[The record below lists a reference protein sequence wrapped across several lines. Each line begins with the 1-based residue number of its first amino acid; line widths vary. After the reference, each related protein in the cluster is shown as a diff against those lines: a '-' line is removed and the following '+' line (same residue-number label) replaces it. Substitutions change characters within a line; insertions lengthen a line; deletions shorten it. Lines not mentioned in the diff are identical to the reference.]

1 MMGFVS
7 LKKDVKITD
16 SEYKIEYLFNGEW
29 QKVASVDYF
38 KVFVDSHKLDR
49 VCLLQKQLEKNDE
62 KDDGARA
69 AAAVYKIVET
79 FIPLRMNV
87 IVFDK
92 IQEKWTFSYLTGP
105 VIENAKENVEIKGW
119 NGTEWLEFELEE
131 TTESETNQLIP
142 QKSSFLVSLKKKKD
156 ENNIKQEQYRQE
168 QVLFVLNEE
177 KAEEILATCE
187 WTMPAIS
194 NTRWVMNEIL
204 APLAA
209 TSTIALVTSVLF
221 PNTVKDVKTALA
233 WSIPGW
239 LLLDGTCIFKQVMN
253 GTTAQLNPI
262 QVKVRDPSFWIKA
275 VATGMGPLLVAA
287 QTSMQNSS
295 ELPASVGV
303 TRKSLMKN

>member
-1 MMGFVS
+1 MGFVS
-7 LKKDVKITD
+7 LGVHSKSKITD
-16 SEYKIEYLFNGEW
+16 SEYKIEYLFDGQW

-49 VCLLQKQLEKNDE
+49 ICLLQKQKENKE
-62 KDDGARA
+62 GG
-69 AAAVYKIVET
+69 YKLVET
-79 FIPLRMNV
+79 FIPLRMSV

-119 NGTEWLEFELEE
+119 NGTEWLEFDLEE
-131 TTESETNQLIP
+131 TTENETNQLIP
-142 QKSSFLVSLKKKKD
+142 QKSSFLVSLKKKN
-156 ENNIKQEQYRQE
+156 ENPQQQRQE
-168 QVLFVLNEE
+168 QGQGKEVLFLLRV
-177 KAEEILATCE
+177 KQAEEIMATCE
-187 WTMPAIS
+187 WSMPAIS

-287 QTSMQNSS
+287 QTSMQNSL
-295 ELPASVGV
+295 EPPASVGA
-303 TRKSLMKN
+303 TRKTLMKN

>member
-49 VCLLQKQLEKNDE
+49 VCLLQKQQQLENKE
-62 KDDGARA
+62 VG
-69 AAAVYKIVET
+69 YKLVET

-156 ENNIKQEQYRQE
+156 ENNIKQEQ
-168 QVLFVLNEE
+168 VLFVLNEK

-295 ELPASVGV
+295 EPPASVGV